1 MTRQSLHIITLLT
14 SISIAFPFLLQA
26 KDLGVHG
33 RVYEIQENDLLS
45 VLQSRAQ
52 AELDSGKWA
61 KRVEEWQGQ
70 AKQQA
75 NRPNGIILPRAT
87 ETTSH
92 LYDPSIIVPKDI
104 KDSNGLLLRA
114 AGSQVNPLSYISM
127 TRNLVF
133 IDGDDRAQVDW
144 MVQLT
149 GTEPGRYKIILT
161 QGSVIDLMKELN
173 RQLFFDQKQVYTRKM
188 GIKSLPVLV
197 YQSGLYLRIDE
208 VAIQ

>member
-104 KDSNGLLLRA
+104 KDTNGLLIRA
-114 AGSQVNPLSYISM
+114 AGSQINPLSYISM

-149 GTEPGRYKIILT
+149 GSEPGRYKIILT

-173 RQLFFDQKQVYTRKM
+173 RQLFFDQKQVYTQKM
-188 GIKSLPVLV
+188 NIKSLPALV
-197 YQSGLYLRIDE
+197 YQSGLHLRIDE